1 MKESVIRRFPI
12 RGEPVGWALL
22 KGGHINRSW
31 LVGTDSGERYVLQ
44 WVNRFVFPNIDAI
57 MENLRQLREFLRE
70 RGDALPMIS
79 FTDTDEGK
87 AWFEDEEGGAWRLYR
102 YVDNSVALLL
112 PRNSGDFY
120 QCALAYGR
128 FLDALRDF
136 DAARLSETIPHFHDT
151 PDRYRQLRQ
160 AMTEDPKARR
170 SEVSEELAFAF
181 SREELACRLQGCRE
195 RGEVPLRV
203 THNDTKCS
211 NVLLDAES
219 GEAVCV
225 IDLDTVMPGLSAY
238 DFGDAVRAGAS
249 TGAEDEA
256 GNGLDLAYYEAYTRG
271 FLKACPHLTPREREL
286 LPLGA
291 YTMTVE
297 LGVRFLTDYLRGD
310 VYFNV
315 SHPQQNLCRA
325 RAMFS
330 LAADME
336 AKWDEMNR
344 IVKELT

>member
-1 MKESVIRRFPI
+1 MKESVIRHFPI
-12 RGEPVGWALL
+12 RGEAVGWTPL

-31 LVGTDSGERYVLQ
+31 LVETDCGERYVLQ

-57 MENLRQLREFLRE
+57 MENLRRLREFLKE
-70 RGDALPMIS
+70 RGDTLPMIS
-79 FTDTDEGK
+79 FIDADGGK
-87 AWFEDEEGGAWRLYR
+87 SWFEDEEGGAWRVYR
-102 YVDNSVALLL
+102 YVENSIALLL

-136 DAARLSETIPHFHDT
+136 DAARLSETIPRFHDT
-151 PDRYRQLRQ
+151 PDRYRQLRR
-160 AMTEDPKARR
+160 AMTENRKGRR
-170 SEVSEELAFAF
+170 SDVSEELAFAF
-181 SREELACRLQGCRE
+181 SREERACRLQGCRE

-219 GEAVCV
+219 GAAVCV

-238 DFGDAVRAGAS
+238 DFGDAIRAGAS

-256 GNGLDLAYYEAYTRG
+256 GNGLNLAYYEAYTRG
-271 FLKACPHLTPREREL
+271 FLTACPHLTPREREL

-315 SHPQQNLCRA
+315 SYPQQNLDRA
-325 RAMFS
+325 RATFS